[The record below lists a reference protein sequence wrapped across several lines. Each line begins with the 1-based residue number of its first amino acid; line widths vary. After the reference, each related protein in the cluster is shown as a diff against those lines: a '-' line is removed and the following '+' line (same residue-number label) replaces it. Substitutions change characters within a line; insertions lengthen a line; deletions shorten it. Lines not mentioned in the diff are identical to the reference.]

1 MMQQSEGFFQA
12 QEIVA
17 GQCGVDALTLRLFSP
32 DVEDLPLSHRSS
44 IRNSLTGAKFGSI
57 RKST

>member
-17 GQCGVDALTLRLFSP
+17 GQCGVD
-32 DVEDLPLSHRSS
+32 DVEDFPSRIVHAFE
-44 IRNSLTGAKFGSI
+44 IA
-57 RKST
+57 